1 MTILYDDADLKHV
14 SSVKLYGNA
23 TTGKCSTDEKVSA
36 VVSAAEI
43 AFIERA
49 FIAGKVL
56 IVVDSKEVKP
66 IAFASGTFTCV
77 VPKASPSAV
86 TDVVKD
92 FALKTA

>member
-23 TTGKCSTDEKVSA
+23 ATGKCSTDEKVSA
-36 VVSAAEI
+36 VVSAAEN

-56 IVVDSKEVKP
+56 IVVGNNEMKP
-66 IAFASGTFTCV
+66 ISFASGTFTCV
-77 VPKASPSAV
+77 VPKTSASAV
-86 TDVVKD
+86 SDVIKE
-92 FALKTA
+92 FTLKTA